1 MKEAIRYLH
10 NAEEILRKIP
20 REGRTYLDVKP
31 VREAC
36 GTAYLAILEAIKEYL
51 LGCGLTKKEL
61 PKSTDGYRHALRKYI
76 ATHNGKLSR
85 EFEKLYDALHIA
97 GYYQGLLY
105 DVKALRDYFTA
116 AQEFITKITK

>member
-36 GTAYLAILEAIKEYL
+36 GTAYLSVLEAIKEYL

-105 DVKALRDYFTA
+105 DVEMVRDALNA
-116 AQEFITKITK
+116 AKQFIGKLGK